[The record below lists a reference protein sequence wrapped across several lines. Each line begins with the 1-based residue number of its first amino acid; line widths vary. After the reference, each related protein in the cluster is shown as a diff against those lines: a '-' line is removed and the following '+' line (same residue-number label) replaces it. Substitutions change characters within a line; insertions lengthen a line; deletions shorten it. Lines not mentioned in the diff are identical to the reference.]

1 MKCYLIEH
9 QIDGRWKPIEL
20 RAEPL
25 EDVLR
30 RLCGHHT
37 RRARRMRTATEALMY
52 RRQFNL
58 DTVLHPALVRSGT
71 PIEWE
76 EVA

>member
-9 QIDGRWKPIEL
+9 LKNGTWTPVEL

-25 EDVLR
+25 ELVLR
-30 RLCGHHT
+30 VLCGLHT
-37 RRARRMRTATEALMY
+37 RRARRMRTATEAMMY
-52 RRQFNL
+52 RRRFNL
-58 DTVLHPALVRSGT
+58 DTILDPRLQGQSIV
-71 PIEWE
+71 WE